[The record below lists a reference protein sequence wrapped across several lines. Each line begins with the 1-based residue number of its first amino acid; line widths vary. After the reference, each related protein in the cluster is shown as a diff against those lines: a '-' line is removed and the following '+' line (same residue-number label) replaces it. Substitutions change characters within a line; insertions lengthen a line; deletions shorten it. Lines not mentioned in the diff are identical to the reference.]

1 MKLKICFLFIS
12 ILFTGCAST
21 SLNRVGF
28 TSTFERSLN
37 TKSHGYNVIKDPTG
51 SAPSELVERFEV
63 RAGDCSRDSVWSDCE
78 NARERSEIAS
88 ERMTFIGKEEKYSWY
103 MYVPTDW
110 KDVTPAAAMHGQFS
124 QTNKSNSKSYSAPLL
139 GIQLTNRGI
148 HVENYLKD
156 KKSNIYDIDKVKGK
170 WTKIEV
176 RAKWLMEVDGVM
188 PDGFFK
194 VYINDELLYEYEG
207 NTVSSYGI
215 DEIRFKYGIY
225 RARLHLLGGSTPP
238 TQIVYYANVKREQIK

>member
-1 MKLKICFLFIS
+1 MKFKFILLVMV
-12 ILFTGCAST
+12 IFFAGCST
-21 SLNRVGF
+21 SYKREGF

-51 SAPSELVERFEV
+51 SAPTELVERFEV

-110 KDVTPAAAMHGQFS
+110 KDVVPAKNIHGQIF
-124 QTNKSNSKSYSAPLL
+124 QVNKLNPNTYGAPL
-139 GIQLTNRGI
+139 IAIILTNRGLQ
-148 HVENYLKD
+148 VENFLKY
-156 KKSNIYDIDKVKGK
+156 KESNIYDIDKVKGK
-170 WTKIEV
+170 WTKIEIH
-176 RAKWLMEVDGVM
+176 AKWLMEVDGVM
-188 PDGFFK
+188 PDGFYK
-194 VYINDELLYEYEG
+194 VYINDELLYEYKG

-225 RARLHLLGGSTPP
+225 RARLNLLGGSTPP
-238 TQIVYYANVKREQIK
+238 TQIVYYANVKRERLK